1 MYADRPHDVVFMAA
15 LLDRLYNLHWVTPDV
30 ARSAQPYLGFYAPF
44 LRAHGF
50 RGIINLRGPNPAHGW
65 WRREKAMAQRLG
77 LAHFDVRM
85 SSRLLPCRESLATL
99 FEAFEQAPRPVL
111 IKCSGGQDRTG
122 LAAALYVLNIGGP
135 AALPI
140 AEAQL
145 AFWPYLHRAKPRQ
158 RWLRSLPAYA
168 SESAGTTRLD
178 QWIRRDYA
186 PEQFAHWLEAR
197 GESDSYLAIQV
208 VEAG

>member
-1 MYADRPHDVVFMAA
+1 MAA

-30 ARSAQPYLGFYAPF
+30 ARSAQPYLGFYPQF

-50 RGIINLRGPNPAHGW
+50 RSIINLRGPNPGHGW
-65 WRREKAMAQRLG
+65 WRREKAIAEQLG

-85 SSRLLPCRESLATL
+85 SSRLLPCRDSLTRL
-99 FEAFEQAPRPVL
+99 FDAFEQAPRPVL

-122 LAAALYVLNIGGP
+122 LAAALYLLNIGGSRSLK
-135 AALPI
+135 AA
-140 AEAQL
+140 EGHL

-168 SESAGTTRLD
+168 AESVGGGRLD
-178 QWIRRDYA
+178 RWVRDTYL
-186 PEQFAHWLEAR
+186 PEDFARWLAAR
-197 GESDSYLAIQV
+197 GKADSYLAIQV
-208 VEAG
+208 MPVP